1 MDKSKDSVT
10 NNWSILGR
18 ILVSPEVLFL
28 ILLVI
33 SVITVTFLMFTSIN
47 AAISAVLILIV
58 SLLAGLLGGIISRKW
73 VRVHEIYTLRS
84 RGFNTIRNVNLLL
97 SHIFSVKKRI
107 HIYSRRLN
115 KESINFE
122 LLQSYFEEIT
132 EKCDNLFEDAV
143 ISVEDWQD
151 VITEA
156 NLKKQIGL
164 VHNLC
169 AEVNKR
175 SNDLRDMRRLSEKMD
190 KDVSEADRAELR
202 ITMDKMEKNLHL
214 LEKEYKSEEEK
225 ILIDKQFFRFEDGK
239 LFFSNIFGFENQEDH
254 NQIKLLG
261 RSQNGQNGQ
270 NGEEFKDI
278 KFARSN

>member
-1 MDKSKDSVT
+1 MDKSNEAQH

-33 SVITVTFLMFTSIN
+33 SVIAVTFWLFTSIN
-47 AAISAVLILIV
+47 AAVSAILILIV
-58 SLLAGLLGGIISRKW
+58 SLLSGLVGGLISRKW
-73 VRVHEIYTLRS
+73 ALVHEAATLRS
-84 RGFNTIRNVNLLL
+84 RGYNTIRNINLLL
-97 SHIFSVKKRI
+97 SHIFSIKKRI
-107 HIYSRRLN
+107 HIYSRRLHRDT
-115 KESINFE
+115 INYD

-151 VITEA
+151 VIKEA

-169 AEVNKR
+169 LEVAKR

-190 KDVSEADRAELR
+190 KDVSEGDRAELR
-202 ITMDKMEKNLHL
+202 ITMDRMEKNLHH
-214 LEKEYKSEEEK
+214 LESEFKREEEK
-225 ILIDKQFFRFEDGK
+225 ILIDKQFFSFEDGK
-239 LFFSNIFGFENQEDH
+239 LYFSNFFGFENMED
-254 NQIKLLG
+254 NSKNLKLIG
-261 RSQNGQNGQ
+261 HSQNGQNQ
-270 NGEEFKDI
+270 DDIKDI

>member
-1 MDKSKDSVT
+1 MEKSKDSLS

-28 ILLVI
+28 IILVI
-33 SVITVTFLMFTSIN
+33 SVIAVTFLMFTSIN
-47 AAISAVLILIV
+47 AAISAVLIV
-58 SLLAGLLGGIISRKW
+58 VVALLAGLLGGLISRKW
-73 VRVHEIYTLRS
+73 ARVHEISTLRH

-97 SHIFSVKKRI
+97 SHIFSIKKRI

-115 KESINFE
+115 QENINYE
-122 LLQSYFEEIT
+122 LLQSHFEEIT
-132 EKCDNLFEDAV
+132 EKCDNLFEDAI

-169 AEVNKR
+169 MEVAKR
-175 SNDLRDMRRLSEKMD
+175 NNDLRDMRRLSEKMD

-239 LFFSNIFGFENQEDH
+239 LFFSSVFGLDLVEDH
-254 NQIKLLG
+254 KNIKLIG
-261 RSQNGQNGQ
+261 RSQNGQDSD
-270 NGEEFKDI
+270 ELKDI
-278 KFARSN
+278 KFSRSN